1 MKVLRRLWP
10 APRLPPTPR
19 GFHADRCSPEGHRDL
34 PASPGPGPVSSPV
47 SASGFGPPVGP
58 AHPAF
63 SKRGLTVIH
72 GSPLPSP
79 RTQVNEAA
87 PMTRGPVAGVSRLRC
102 AFTGQGALR
111 GGPSPGHTAPS
122 AVRAHQM
129 LPRPCIRGFFFS
141 ETKGPPSGD
150 VSLDVWRKHPSPE
163 QLKMPSETNMHY
175 AMFCM
180 FYVKSFET
188 HVSAEVGR
196 RPALR
201 RSRATPMRAPGQ
213 CGPSR
218 SPNRFPSG
226 PCGSWEAPRQ
236 LARGVGAAWGDHAL
250 LAAACPTPS
259 SALCQPLPPV
269 QSPGTGHPAPGFGRG
284 TPGTPP

>member
-1 MKVLRRLWP
+1 M
-10 APRLPPTPR
+10 
-19 GFHADRCSPEGHRDL
+19 
-34 PASPGPGPVSSPV
+34 
-47 SASGFGPPVGP
+47 SASGFGPPAGP

-79 RTQVNEAA
+79 RTQVTAAA

-129 LPRPCIRGFFFS
+129 LPRSCIRGFFFS

-163 QLKMPSETNMHY
+163 QLKMPGETNMRY

-180 FYVKSFET
+180 FYVKSSET

-236 LARGVGAAWGDHAL
+236 LARGVGTASGGPCSPCRRLPHPLLCPCASRSPLCSLQAL
-250 LAAACPTPS
+250 GARHLDLAGVHRGHLPETQHRQKSLPS
-259 SALCQPLPPV
+259 AELTV
-269 QSPGTGHPAPGFGRG
+269 
-284 TPGTPP
+284 